1 MPSPVVHVVDD
12 DEALRRSVRFLLES
26 VGWQVADYG
35 DGRAF
40 LEQYREP
47 AAGCALIDVRMPRM
61 SGLELLRELR
71 RRGHALP
78 VIFLTGHGDVALAV
92 QAMKEGALDFLQ
104 KPYRD
109 QSLLDVIEVAV
120 RQSESALAL
129 AAQQRAL
136 GARYA
141 QLTPREREVAHLV
154 ASGLPNKRIAQHLGI
169 SEKTVHVHRANVLD
183 KMQAG
188 SAAELANQLAIL
200 RVGPDSGSP
209 SSPAAI

>member
-1 MPSPVVHVVDD
+1 
-12 DEALRRSVRFLLES
+12 VRFLLES
-26 VGWQVADYG
+26 VGWQVAEHAN
-35 DGRAF
+35 GRAF
-40 LEQYREP
+40 LEQYREST
-47 AAGCALIDVRMPRM
+47 AGCALIDVRMPGM

-92 QAMKEGALDFLQ
+92 QAMKDGALDFLQ

-109 QSLLDVIEVAV
+109 QSLLDSIELAV
-120 RQSESALAL
+120 RESESVLAL

-136 GARYA
+136 GALYA
-141 QLTPREREVAHLV
+141 QLTPRECEVAQLV
-154 ASGLPNKRIAQHLGI
+154 ASGLPNKRIAQHLSI
-169 SEKTVHVHRANVLD
+169 SEKTVHVHRANVLA

-200 RVGPDSGSP
+200 RVEPDGASSP
-209 SSPAAI
+209 SPSAP